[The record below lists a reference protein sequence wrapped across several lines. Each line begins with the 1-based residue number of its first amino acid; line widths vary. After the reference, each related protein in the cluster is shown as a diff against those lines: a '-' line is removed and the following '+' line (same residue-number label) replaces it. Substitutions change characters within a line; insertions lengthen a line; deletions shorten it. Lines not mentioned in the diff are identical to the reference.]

1 MLFQS
6 SVQHFAL
13 APNNLDD
20 APSWAVDFMKE
31 VPTTWDETRFI
42 DGYPGRYVIMARRS
56 GAKWYVAGINAQ
68 DEPVK
73 MKVSLPMVT
82 KGLQATFYTDDDKL
96 QGSCKE
102 TKVKSQQVTVNI
114 PKNGGMVVVAEAS
127 GNSFNK

>member
-1 MLFQS
+1 M
-6 SVQHFAL
+6 
-13 APNNLDD
+13 
-20 APSWAVDFMKE
+20 
-31 VPTTWDETRFI
+31 
-42 DGYPGRYVIMARRS
+42 
-56 GAKWYVAGINAQ
+56 AGINAQ

-73 MKVSLPMVT
+73 MKVSLPMLT
-82 KGLQATFYTDDDKL
+82 KGVQTTIYTDDDKL